1 MLFRTLVMTAAVAV
15 IAGSASAQDIRVKIS
30 GKDDAAIQQD
40 IRTAAHQAC
49 GAYTDGV
56 RGLEPT
62 TNCYKY
68 VVRDAEGQ
76 LVHARALA
84 QAAKLRLASK

>member
-1 MLFRTLVMTAAVAV
+1 MFRTLVVTTAVAM
-15 IAGSASAQDIRVKIS
+15 IAGAASAQDVRVKIA

-40 IRTAAHQAC
+40 IHMAAHQAC
-49 GAYTDGV
+49 VAYTNGV
-56 RGLEPT
+56 RGLEPA

-68 VVRDAEGQ
+68 VVNDAEGQ

-84 QAAKLRLASK
+84 QAAKMRLASK